1 MQNDGLVS
9 QARLFFLLGAKRDRV
24 VYHTNVGVY
33 VSVCIFTGTVHAE
46 CNGYGDD
53 QAKKCMEDYIYM
65 VAVRELLNRDPHR
78 RISKLKKSKV
88 GPKAGD
94 TIKKR
99 KRRKGREKKKEY
111 QNAAPDPNSIL

>member
-1 MQNDGLVS
+1 M
-9 QARLFFLLGAKRDRV
+9 
-24 VYHTNVGVY
+24 VYRTNVGVY
-33 VSVCIFTGTVHAE
+33 VSVCIFTGIVHAE

-78 RISKLKKSKV
+78 RISKLEKSKV

-94 TIKKR
+94 TIKRR
-99 KRRKGREKKKEY
+99 KRRKGREKKRNTKMQPQIQIPFYDRGNKKKKQGQTPSMKGRREKE
-111 QNAAPDPNSIL
+111 